1 VVSSR
6 MRLMPLRPARVAP
19 GRPSRLRA
27 RHRWSIRLFA
37 VAVLGGGSLLAMAG
51 PAAATFNTNTTN
63 CAGSATI
70 VGTGSDAGKTVSVN
84 ANDAKVT
91 MLRQGNVNW
100 EGSVPTATHDNQGN
114 VVIHLGLVSVTA
126 KSWGPSK
133 NASNKVSRSGV
144 ARIPSALKLV
154 PPGEYHMTGYN
165 SSDEGTCA
173 GSMEL
178 RFTGSI
184 VSSPVGIVAVI
195 GTLLGAIGVVFAGIA
210 KALP

>member
-1 VVSSR
+1 MRFKLAPRVRAPRVRLPRWGDSR
-6 MRLMPLRPARVAP
+6 RWATRLV
-19 GRPSRLRA
+19 
-27 RHRWSIRLFA
+27 A
-37 VAVLGGGSLLAMAG
+37 VAVMGGGGLLVMAG
-51 PAAATFNTNTTN
+51 PAAATFTTNTTN

-91 MLRQGNVNW
+91 MLRQGHVNW
-100 EGSVPTATHDNQGN
+100 EGSVPTATHNNQGN
-114 VVIHLGLVSVTA
+114 VVIHLGLISVTA

-133 NASNKVSRSGV
+133 NASNKLSKAGV
-144 ARIPSALKLV
+144 ATIPSALKLV
-154 PPGEYHMTGYN
+154 PPGTYHMTGYN

-184 VSSPVGIVAVI
+184 LSSPIGIVAVI
-195 GTLLGAIGVVFAGIA
+195 GTLLAAIGVVFAGIA

>member
-1 VVSSR
+1 
-6 MRLMPLRPARVAP
+6 MRLTWF
-19 GRPSRLRA
+19 RPSRVPGARPQGLRGG
-27 RHRWSIRLFA
+27 RRWAVRLVTA
-37 VAVLGGGSLLAMAG
+37 AVLGGGSLVAMAG
-51 PAAATFNTNTTN
+51 PAAATFTTNTTD

-91 MLRQGNVNW
+91 MLREGAVHW
-100 EGSVPTATHDNQGN
+100 EGSVPTATHHNQGN
-114 VVIHLGLVSVTA
+114 VVIHLGLVSLTA
-126 KSWGPSK
+126 KTWGPSK
-133 NASNKVSRSGV
+133 NASNRVSKSGV

-154 PPGEYHMTGYN
+154 PPGTYHMTGYD

-173 GSMEL
+173 GSMDL

-184 VSSPVGIVAVI
+184 LSSPVGIVAVI
-195 GTLLGAIGVVFAGIA
+195 GTILGAIGIVFAGIA

>member
-1 VVSSR
+1 MRFKVASR
-6 MRLMPLRPARVAP
+6 FHAP
-19 GRPSRLRA
+19 RA
-27 RHRWSIRLFA
+27 RSPQWGGSRRWAARLVA
-37 VAVLGGGSLLAMAG
+37 VAVVGGGSLLAMAG
-51 PAAATFNTNTTN
+51 PAAATFTTNTTN
-63 CAGSATI
+63 CSGSATI

-91 MLRQGNVNW
+91 MLRQGKVNW
-100 EGSVPTATHDNQGN
+100 EGSVPTPTHDNQGN

-126 KSWGPSK
+126 KTWGPSK
-133 NASNKVSRSGV
+133 NASNKVSKAGV
-144 ARIPSALKLV
+144 ATIPSALKLV
-154 PPGEYHMTGYN
+154 PPGTYHMTGYN

-173 GSMEL
+173 GSMDL

-184 VSSPVGIVAVI
+184 LSTPVGIVAVI

>member
-1 VVSSR
+1 
-6 MRLMPLRPARVAP
+6 MRLTRIRQSAGTHPPRPRRTRRWAV
-19 GRPSRLRA
+19 RLV
-27 RHRWSIRLFA
+27 A

-51 PAAATFNTNTTN
+51 PAAATFTTNDTN

-91 MLRQGNVNW
+91 MLREGDVHW

-114 VVIHLGLVSVTA
+114 IVIHLGLISVTA
-126 KSWGPSK
+126 KTWGPTK
-133 NASNKVSRSGV
+133 NGTNKVSKAGV
-144 ARIPSALKLV
+144 ATIPSALKLV
-154 PPGEYHMTGYN
+154 PPGTYHMTGYN

-173 GSMEL
+173 GSMDL

-184 VSSPVGIVAVI
+184 LSTPVGIVAVI
-195 GTLLGAIGVVFAGIA
+195 GTILGAIGIVFAGIA

>member
-1 VVSSR
+1 
-6 MRLMPLRPARVAP
+6 MRLTRF
-19 GRPSRLRA
+19 RPSRATGAQPSRP
-27 RHRWSIRLFA
+27 RGSRRWAIRLVA
-37 VAVLGGGSLLAMAG
+37 AAVLGGGSVLAMAG
-51 PAAATFNTNTTN
+51 PAAATFTTNTPN

-91 MLRQGNVNW
+91 MLREGDVHW
-100 EGSVPTATHDNQGN
+100 EGSVPTAIHDNQGDI
-114 VVIHLGLVSVTA
+114 VIHLGLVSVTA
-126 KSWGPSK
+126 KTWGPSK
-133 NASNKVSRSGV
+133 NASNKVSKSGV
-144 ARIPSALKLV
+144 AKIPSALKLV
-154 PPGEYHMTGYN
+154 PPGTYHMTGYN

-173 GSMEL
+173 GSMDL

-195 GTLLGAIGVVFAGIA
+195 GTILGAIGIVFAGIA

>member
-1 VVSSR
+1 
-6 MRLMPLRPARVAP
+6 MRFTPARASRAART
-19 GRPSRLRA
+19 RPSRWRGS
-27 RHRWSIRLFA
+27 RRWAVRLVGA
-37 VAVLGGGSLLAMAG
+37 VVVGGGSLLAMAG
-51 PAAATFNTNTTN
+51 PAAATFTTNTTD

-70 VGTGSDAGKTVSVN
+70 VGTGSDAGKSVSVN

-91 MLRQGNVNW
+91 MLREGKVNW
-100 EGSVPTATHDNQGN
+100 EGSVPTATHNNQGD

-126 KSWGPSK
+126 KTWGPSK

-178 RFTGSI
+178 IFTGSI
-184 VSSPVGIVAVI
+184 LSSPAGIIAVI
-195 GTLLGAIGVVFAGIA
+195 GTVLGAIGVVFAGIA

>member
-1 VVSSR
+1 MRFKLAPRFRAPRDRSPRWGGSR
-6 MRLMPLRPARVAP
+6 RWAGRL
-19 GRPSRLRA
+19 
-27 RHRWSIRLFA
+27 IA
-37 VAVLGGGSLLAMAG
+37 VTVMGGGSLLVMAG

-91 MLRQGNVNW
+91 MLREGHVNW
-100 EGSVPTATHDNQGN
+100 QGSEPTATHNNQGN

-126 KSWGPSK
+126 KTWGPSK
-133 NASNKVSRSGV
+133 NASNKLSKAGV
-144 ARIPSALKLV
+144 ATIPSALKLV
-154 PPGEYHMTGYN
+154 PPGTYHMTGYN

-173 GSMEL
+173 GSMDL

-184 VSSPVGIVAVI
+184 FSSPVGIVAVI
-195 GTLLGAIGVVFAGIA
+195 GTLLGAVGVIFAGIA

>member
-1 VVSSR
+1 
-6 MRLMPLRPARVAP
+6 M
-19 GRPSRLRA
+19 
-27 RHRWSIRLFA
+27 A
-37 VAVLGGGSLLAMAG
+37 VAVLGGGSLLVMAG
-51 PAAATFNTNTTN
+51 PAAATFTTNTIN

-70 VGTGSDAGKTVSVN
+70 VGTGSDAGKSVSVN
-84 ANDAKVT
+84 ANDPEVT
-91 MLRQGNVNW
+91 MLREGDVNW

-126 KSWGPSK
+126 KTWGPSK
-133 NASNKVSRSGV
+133 NASNKVSRAGV

-165 SSDEGTCA
+165 SSAEGTCA

-184 VSSPVGIVAVI
+184 LSSPVGIVAVI
-195 GTLLGAIGVVFAGIA
+195 GTILGAIGIFFAGIA

>member
-1 VVSSR
+1 
-6 MRLMPLRPARVAP
+6 MRLTRIRTSAGAQAPQLRR
-19 GRPSRLRA
+19 GRRCAVRLV
-27 RHRWSIRLFA
+27 A
-37 VAVLGGGSLLAMAG
+37 VAIVGGGSLIAMG
-51 PAAATFNTNTTN
+51 GTAAATFTTNTTN

-91 MLRQGNVNW
+91 MLREGDVHW
-100 EGSVPTATHDNQGN
+100 EGSVPTAIHDNQGN
-114 VVIHLGLVSVTA
+114 IVIHLGLVSVTA
-126 KSWGPSK
+126 KTWGPSK
-133 NASNKVSRSGV
+133 NASNKVSKSGV

-154 PPGEYHMTGYN
+154 PPGTYHMTGYN

-173 GSMEL
+173 GSMDL

-195 GTLLGAIGVVFAGIA
+195 GTILGAVGIVFAGIA

>member
-1 VVSSR
+1 
-6 MRLMPLRPARVAP
+6 MRLTRIHLTQVSAA
-19 GRPSRLRA
+19 RPSLSRGRRRWVVRLV
-27 RHRWSIRLFA
+27 A
-37 VAVLGGGSLLAMAG
+37 VAVIGGGSLLGMAG
-51 PAAATFNTNTTN
+51 TAGATFTTNTTN

-91 MLRQGNVNW
+91 MLREGDVHWQ
-100 EGSVPTATHDNQGN
+100 GSVPTAIHDNQGDI
-114 VVIHLGLVSVTA
+114 VIHLGLVSVTA
-126 KSWGPSK
+126 KTWGPSK
-133 NASNKVSRSGV
+133 NASNKVTKSGV

-154 PPGEYHMTGYN
+154 PPGTYHMTGYN

-173 GSMEL
+173 GSMDL

-184 VSSPVGIVAVI
+184 LASPVGIVAVI
-195 GTLLGAIGVVFAGIA
+195 GTILGAIGIVFAGIA